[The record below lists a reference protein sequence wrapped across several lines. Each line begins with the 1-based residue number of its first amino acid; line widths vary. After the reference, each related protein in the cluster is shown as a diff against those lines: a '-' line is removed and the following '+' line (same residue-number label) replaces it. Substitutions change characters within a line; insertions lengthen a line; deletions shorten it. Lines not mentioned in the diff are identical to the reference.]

1 MGNDF
6 GTRVHI
12 VLVHADEA
20 EAVAIRERAMA
31 HGMTASEL
39 FRRTALRPVR
49 MPERAVVI
57 GVDAMDKAGS
67 ELGHAV
73 RCENGLCLRD
83 VPALAR
89 GLHDSIMALHIKRT
103 REPLPYGMF
112 AWQATK
118 KRTGSED
125 AKRGTVLGFRCTD
138 IELRRLRAHADA
150 CRLPVSV
157 YARMRALGLPPQ
169 PAEQPVE
176 GMALVRK
183 ELGLLLHAAESAP
196 AFRAAIMRM
205 RDEAYERVWQ
215 LREEA
220 LGREVMAP

>member
-1 MGNDF
+1 
-6 GTRVHI
+6 
-12 VLVHADEA
+12 ADEA
-20 EAVAIRERAMA
+20 EATAIRARAA
-31 HGMTASEL
+31 RSGLSVSEL
-39 FRRTALRPVR
+39 CRQTALRPVR

-57 GVDAMDKAGS
+57 GVDAMDSAGS

-73 RCENGLCLRD
+73 RGECGLGLRD
-83 VPALAR
+83 VLALAR
-89 GLHDSIMALHIKRT
+89 RLRNRIMDLRIERT
-103 REPLPYGMF
+103 REPLPEGLYS
-112 AWQATK
+112 WQAAE
-118 KRTGSED
+118 KRTGAD
-125 AKRGTVLGFRCTD
+125 DLKRNYALGFRCTD
-138 IELRRLRAHADA
+138 VELRRLRAHADA

-176 GMALVRK
+176 DMALVRK